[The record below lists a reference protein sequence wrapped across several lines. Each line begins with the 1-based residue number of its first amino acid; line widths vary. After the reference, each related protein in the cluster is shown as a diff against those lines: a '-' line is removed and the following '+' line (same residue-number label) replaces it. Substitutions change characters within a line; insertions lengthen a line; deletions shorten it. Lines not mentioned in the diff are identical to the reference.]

1 MVGGCALEHSQRAF
15 LEGDRGVFAAA
26 LRANIGTTGNQ
37 NFTQNQSRSMYTY
50 LKTGL
55 RQHFGTSISVSNPD
69 LECQTTFNS
78 QRGLELTVLKGL
90 LNLDM
95 NYYYNTTEGSLTS
108 VTIAP
113 SIGFSELKV
122 NQGDIVNKGIDF
134 SLSVTPVRTK
144 EMLFSVTFN
153 GRHNSNILSKISNT
167 LKNYNKMVGERA
179 ESSSDANVFLFK
191 EGESLNTIYGVRSF
205 GINPGTGREEFLT
218 KDGERTDV
226 WKYEDMVPIGVGEAA
241 LEGYT
246 GFNFRY
252 KVEVGA
258 SFNYSFGA
266 DRYNFTLH
274 EKIEGADPT

>member
-1 MVGGCALEHSQRAF
+1 
-15 LEGDRGVFAAA
+15 
-26 LRANIGTTGNQ
+26 
-37 NFTQNQSRSMYTY
+37 
-50 LKTGL
+50 
-55 RQHFGTSISVSNPD
+55 
-69 LECQTTFNS
+69 
-78 QRGLELTVLKGL
+78 
-90 LNLDM
+90 M

-252 KVEVGA
+252 KDVYKRQPQNDGA
-258 SFNYSFGA
+258 RRGRRA
-266 DRYNFTLH
+266 V
-274 EKIEGADPT
+274 